1 MKRRSLL
8 GVMAPVFSI
17 MAMACGPAAPPAPP
31 PAPTPSPAAAKP
43 AAPPSAPKPPPAPAK
58 PVSKAPTLPDFEQ
71 TARKSLPAGFE
82 EVQKNIEGKYFEQAL
97 TALEPKHQEAKRG
110 KLAPDQ
116 KMLVYALQG
125 FSYAMQ
131 NETAKAK
138 GSYRRLLPMWG
149 NWRKQVKSIK
159 AMAGDDA
166 KAEPRIALAV
176 DTVGE
181 ALFFLAE
188 DKHRPKIDQVVLPS
202 YDGEADP
209 RRVHKFVDS
218 KVKRFVDGRSLRI
231 KQAKKDYDKMAR
243 LEPVKPGRWL
253 VASASRVGAFHAQV
267 LEELRAMAPPSEW
280 QSEGASTFTD
290 PTKGK
295 EPLAWE
301 AIQKDYKAK
310 IDALMA
316 PVKKNATE
324 AYEQCVALTKEHKV
338 AATDPF
344 AKSCTDWL
352 AANK

>member
-1 MKRRSLL
+1 MRKGKLL
-8 GVMAPVFSI
+8 GAMAPMLSI
-17 MAMACGPAAPPAPP
+17 LALACGPAAPPTPPPAPAPAPP
-31 PAPTPSPAAAKP
+31 PAKP
-43 AAPPSAPKPPPAPAK
+43 ASPPPAPKPPPEPPK

-71 TARKSLPAGFE
+71 TARKQLPSGFE

-97 TALEPKHQEAKRG
+97 TALEAKEQEAKRG

-131 NETAKAK
+131 NETAQAK
-138 GSYRRLLPMWG
+138 GSYRRLLPIWG
-149 NWRKQVKSIK
+149 NWRKQVKDIE
-159 AMAGDDA
+159 AMAGDEA
-166 KAEPRIALAV
+166 KAQPRIALAV

-188 DKHRPKIDQVVLPS
+188 DKHRPKIDQIAFPT

-209 RRVHKFVDS
+209 RMVSKYLGS

-231 KQAKKDYDKMAR
+231 KQAMKDYDKMEK

-253 VASASRVGAFHAQV
+253 VASASREGAFHAQV
-267 LEELRAMAPPSEW
+267 LEALRGITPPSEW
-280 QSEGASTFTD
+280 QDKGASTFTD

-295 EPLAWE
+295 EPLTWE
-301 AIQKDYKAK
+301 AIQAAHKAELEE
-310 IDALMA
+310 LMA
-316 PVKKNATE
+316 PVKQNATE
-324 AYEQCVALTKEHKV
+324 AYERCVASSKEHQV
-338 AATDPF
+338 PDTDPF
-344 AKSCTDWL
+344 AQSCKDWL